1 MNGIVN
7 VKGLHWPPKLSFI
20 PYSELLGPRNNLG
33 RFRWYFKFRPYLD
46 QSCSLTCFKVDGH
59 LKVIAVGRAYY
70 DRFLPADFESQRSHL
85 IAKCIR
91 EARPPC

>member
-1 MNGIVN
+1 MNTIVS

-20 PYSELLGPRNNLG
+20 SYSELLGPRNNLG
-33 RFRWYFKFRPYLD
+33 RFRWYFKFRYYLD
-46 QSCSLTCFKVDGH
+46 QSCSLICFKVDSH

-70 DRFLPADFESQRSHL
+70 DHLLPADFESQRFQL

-91 EARPPC
+91 GARPL